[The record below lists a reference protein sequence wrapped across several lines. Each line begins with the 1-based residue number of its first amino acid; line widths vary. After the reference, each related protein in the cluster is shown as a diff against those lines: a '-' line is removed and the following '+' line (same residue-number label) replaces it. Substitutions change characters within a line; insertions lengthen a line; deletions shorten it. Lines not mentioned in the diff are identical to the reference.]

1 MDDKKYKYDVIVYIG
16 RFEPYHTG
24 HDALVRL
31 GLLLGKTV
39 VIVLG
44 SAGEPRSRKNPL
56 FALEREMMIAGCF
69 TGTDRARLR
78 FAAVADT
85 GDNESWVADVQ
96 AAVDQKAP
104 GAARVAL
111 LGHFK
116 DASSYYLNHFPTW
129 HLESVSRA
137 NELDAT
143 TVRKVMFDQTRSLDA
158 RIAQLQTMVP
168 TGALAFLKQWLSTD
182 DFLALAEVD
191 GSVPASAQA

>member
-1 MDDKKYKYDVIVYIG
+1 MSEILYKYDVIVYIG

-31 GLLLGKTV
+31 GLLLGKV
-39 VIVLG
+39 VIIVLG
-44 SAGEPRSRKNPL
+44 SADEPRSRKNPL
-56 FALEREMMIAGCF
+56 SALEREMMIAGCF
-69 TGTDRARLR
+69 TGADLKRLR

-85 GDNESWVADVQ
+85 GDNESWVAAVQ
-96 AAVDQKAP
+96 AAVEQKAP

-143 TVRKVMFDQTRSLDA
+143 AVRKVMFDENRTLDA
-158 RIAQLQTMVP
+158 RIKQMQGMVP
-168 TGALAFLKQWLSTD
+168 AGALAFLEQWMSTD
-182 DFLALAEVD
+182 DFRALAETEVA
-191 GSVPASAQA
+191 VVACAQV

>member
-1 MDDKKYKYDVIVYIG
+1 VYKYDVIVYIG

-31 GLLLGKTV
+31 GLLLGKIV
-39 VIVLG
+39 IIVLG
-44 SAGEPRSRKNPL
+44 SADEPRSRKNPL
-56 FALEREMMIAGCF
+56 SALEREMMIAGCF
-69 TGTDRARLR
+69 TGADLKRLR

-96 AAVDQKAP
+96 AAVAQKAP

-143 TVRKVMFDQTRSLDA
+143 AVRKVMFDQTRTLDS
-158 RIAQLQTMVP
+158 RIAQMQDMVP
-168 TGALAFLKQWLSTD
+168 AAALDFLEQWMSTD
-182 DFLALAEVD
+182 DFSALAE
-191 GSVPASAQA
+191 GEYAVPV

>member
-1 MDDKKYKYDVIVYIG
+1 LNEKVYKYDVIVYIG

-31 GLLLGKTV
+31 GLLLGKIV

-44 SAGEPRSRKNPL
+44 SADEPRTRKNPL
-56 FALEREMMIAGCF
+56 AALEREMLMSGCF
-69 TGTDRARLR
+69 TGADRARLR

-96 AAVDQKAP
+96 AAVAQKAP
-104 GAARVAL
+104 GAARIAL

-143 TVRKVMFDQTRSLDA
+143 TVRKVMFDQTRTLEA
-158 RIAQLQTMVP
+158 RIEQLRGMVP
-168 TGALAFLKQWLSTD
+168 AGALAFLEQWMSTD
-182 DFLALAEVD
+182 DFRALAEKEVA
-191 GSVPASAQA
+191 VPTSAQV